1 MPFDYKKEFKEFY
14 LPPAKPQIVHIP
26 VDDPP
31 KIAGRYTSKIAHC
44 PSSKMFSTMAVISAV
59 ANSVVNISRIAS
71 IPITGS
77 FVT

>member
-1 MPFDYKKEFKEFY
+1 MGTVKF
-14 LPPAKPQIVHIP
+14 
-26 VDDPP
+26 
-31 KIAGRYTSKIAHC
+31 GW
-44 PSSKMFSTMAVISAV
+44 FSILGMALCLMASCSVRRDRERIETAV